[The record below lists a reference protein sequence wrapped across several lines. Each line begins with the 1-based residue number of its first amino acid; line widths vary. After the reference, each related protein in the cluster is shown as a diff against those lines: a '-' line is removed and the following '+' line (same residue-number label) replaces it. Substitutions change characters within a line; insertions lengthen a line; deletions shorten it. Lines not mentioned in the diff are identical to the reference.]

1 MDRWLWREV
10 VAAEFL
16 HRLAVS
22 VISVSTRRVMLN
34 ALVFCLLAACPTP
47 PGRAPIADTAR
58 ALIVPVRTGGGP
70 PPIADSVVIEKRA
83 HRLTLYHMGR
93 PIKRYLVALGGN
105 PVGNKRYAGDR
116 RTPEGLFSIDSRN
129 PKSDYY
135 LALHISYPDS
145 AHRTQAEA
153 LGLSPGGDIAIHGL
167 GSGRRNVGAY
177 HRTAD
182 WTDGC
187 VALTNEEME
196 SVWNVVSL
204 GTPVEIK
211 P

>member
-1 MDRWLWREV
+1 M
-10 VAAEFL
+10 L
-16 HRLAVS
+16 H
-22 VISVSTRRVMLN
+22 
-34 ALVFCLLAACPTP
+34 ALVFCLVSVCATP
-47 PGRAPIADTAR
+47 PHRLLVTDT
-58 ALIVPVRTGGGP
+58 VRTRVIPIRPGGGP

-93 PIKRYLVALGGN
+93 PIKRYLIALGAN
-105 PVGNKRYAGDR
+105 PVGDKRQTGDR

-129 PKSDYY
+129 PHSDYY

-145 AHRTQAEA
+145 ARRAQAEA

-167 GSGRRNVGAY
+167 GSGRRDVGAF
-177 HRTAD
+177 HRTVD

-187 VALTNEEME
+187 IALTNEEME